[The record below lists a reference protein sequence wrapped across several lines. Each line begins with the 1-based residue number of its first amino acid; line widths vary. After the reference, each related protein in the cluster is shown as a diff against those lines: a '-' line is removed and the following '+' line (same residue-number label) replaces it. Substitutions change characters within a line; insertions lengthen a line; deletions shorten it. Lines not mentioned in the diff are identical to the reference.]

1 MNVIFM
7 DINKLMGGGANR
19 LLTNCLSN
27 ATTIEMVVA

>member
-7 DINKLMGGGANR
+7 DINKLMGGANR